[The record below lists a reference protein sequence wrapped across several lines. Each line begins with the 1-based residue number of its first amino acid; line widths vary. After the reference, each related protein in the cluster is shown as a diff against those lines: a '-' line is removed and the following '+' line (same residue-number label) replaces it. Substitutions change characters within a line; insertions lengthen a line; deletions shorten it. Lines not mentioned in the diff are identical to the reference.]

1 MTKARSKDQR
11 SASGE
16 GRSTE
21 ANSKLKYYK
30 TEKLLKWTAEE
41 PGLRLREAA
50 LHLFEA
56 TDDGF
61 IPHLLSAFDISK
73 VPSLSAKRGDPGVL
87 NVTDSTTQALLKL
100 LTVFQALSNP
110 SSHPNALAFS
120 EHTHRCA
127 LEQWDGITQWMLY
140 FLRAPSALGSPRA
153 LVDLVNQ
160 TLIAM
165 FEGNKDNT
173 YKQELISRESTIDVI
188 FTSLCLIDPETRHYH
203 YIATTDRDP
212 CCILDLL
219 NEVVARSE
227 LGLQAAILRY
237 QSLTAKQRK
246 ALVKALV
253 DRPQIPVWKSKAGT
267 LGAVKSRTFLTMA
280 LFRLIGEDSTG
291 SLWGTFNRRHW
302 LHTHLVDTCAIANMV
317 HKRGAGA
324 DAYEYWWYLGRCLAA
339 AIFCTTMSSPNPSA
353 CIHKLVEDGVL
364 SCAAMA
370 IPYMDDTW
378 TMLIDSLSALI
389 PYVYLNRVMTAV
401 QRRGDDLE
409 YRKMRRCPDTFKA
422 TYMEYANGLNSPK
435 GFPYVH
441 AALHPEMNICNN
453 LGVSGIY
460 LVQRLDTWAKLC
472 AVGSILFQTHRSRE
486 ESRRTG
492 RVGTVIPWPTVPTLV
507 KGKTGKGS
515 TAGSVSSIGTYT
527 NVCNILSLSLPFIA
541 HPTLPLANKASGTW
555 VSARTRYDQLRTLQA
570 ALNVNDRIPSPSH
583 VTRNEPLF
591 APPIPKSWLSAYPQ
605 SHLSSKSKSSWLVT
619 YDFHATAAPRM
630 RFNLRL
636 ALESYIRMS
645 WTDPEYE
652 FVEDRVQACIDDLEN
667 DSESG
672 DLGDGKSKIEKML
685 VEGIFRIGVNRVMK
699 VFARV
704 IFDPAEREGERY
716 KVVNSVFRA
725 VGNLQNYPS
734 AKAFT
739 PE

>member
-1 MTKARSKDQR
+1 MSKARSKNQR
-11 SASGE
+11 SASG
-16 GRSTE
+16 GGHSTE

-73 VPSLSAKRGDPGVL
+73 VPSLSAKRGDPGVF
-87 NVTDSTTQALLKL
+87 NATDSTTQALLKL

-110 SSHPNALAFS
+110 PSHPNALAFS

-165 FEGNKDNT
+165 FE
-173 YKQELISRESTIDVI
+173 
-188 FTSLCLIDPETRHYH
+188 
-203 YIATTDRDP
+203 
-212 CCILDLL
+212 
-219 NEVVARSE
+219 ARSE

-237 QSLTAKQRK
+237 QSLTANQRK

-302 LHTHLVDTCAIANMV
+302 LHTHVVDTCAIANKV
-317 HKRGAGA
+317 HKGGAGP

-339 AIFCTTMSSPNPSA
+339 AIFCTTMSSPNPSS

-441 AALHPEMNICNN
+441 AALHPEVNMCNN
-453 LGVSGIY
+453 LGHPFSNPQIKGGVKAYRMCGDCHSVAY
-460 LVQRLDTWAKLC
+460 CSDSCQREDWER
-472 AVGSILFQTHRSRE
+472 FHSRE
-486 ESRRTG
+486 S
-492 RVGTVIPWPTVPTLV
+492 
-507 KGKTGKGS
+507 
-515 TAGSVSSIGTYT
+515 
-527 NVCNILSLSLPFIA
+527 
-541 HPTLPLANKASGTW
+541 NKASGTW
-555 VSARTRYDQLRTLQA
+555 VSARTRYDQLRTLQS

-605 SHLSSKSKSSWLVT
+605 SHLPSKSKSSWLAT

-636 ALESYIRMS
+636 ALDSYIRMS

-652 FVEDRVQACIDDLEN
+652 FVEERVQACIDDLEN
-667 DSESG
+667 DIESG
-672 DLGDGKSKIEKML
+672 DLGRGRARLRRCWWKVYSGLGSIE
-685 VEGIFRIGVNRVMK
+685 
-699 VFARV
+699 
-704 IFDPAEREGERY
+704 
-716 KVVNSVFRA
+716 
-725 VGNLQNYPS
+725 
-734 AKAFT
+734 
-739 PE
+739 